1 MTTPIVDFVQ
11 KYAKNET
18 VRLHMPGHKGKG
30 FLGVEG
36 LDITEIDGADVLYSA
51 DGIIK
56 QSENIATEIF
66 GTKATFYSTEGSSLA
81 IRAMLYLTKL
91 CAKAQG
97 VKPLIL
103 AGRNAHKTFLT
114 AAALLDLE
122 VEWLL
127 PNDTESVIACN
138 ISAKFLEEYLRR
150 LKQKPIALYI
160 TSPDYLGNTVDI
172 AAISKICKKN
182 KILLL
187 VDNAHGAYLRFLKNP
202 QHPIIIGA
210 DMCCDSAHKTLPV
223 LTGGAYLH
231 IATDA
236 PAFLA
241 QNAEQALSVFASTSP
256 SYLIL
261 QSLDKANEYL
271 KDGYDQKLNS
281 FATKMVDFKNH
292 LLQNGY
298 TIIGNEPLKLTLD
311 AKAYGYTGCEL
322 AEKLKE
328 LNIVCEFSDPDYL
341 VMMFTPEMSDLQ
353 IERLKQALLSIDK
366 KQPIEKTVL
375 KLGLK
380 KQRLSLNEAVN
391 LPSVELDPNECDGRI
406 AAAPTVICPPAIP
419 IVVCGEE
426 IDKDVI
432 NAFNYYGIS
441 KCSVI
446 DERYL

>member
-1 MTTPIVDFVQ
+1 MTTPIVDFVK
-11 KYAKNET
+11 KYAENDAL
-18 VRLHMPGHKGKG
+18 RLHMPGHKGKC

-66 GTKATFYSTEGSSLA
+66 GTQRTVYSTEGSSLA

-91 CAKAQG
+91 YAKAQG
-97 VKPLIL
+97 ARPIVL

-127 PNDTESVIACN
+127 PNDTESVMSCN
-138 ISAKFLEEYLRR
+138 LSEQFLDDYLS
-150 LKQKPIALYI
+150 KTNQKPIALYI

-187 VDNAHGAYLRFLKNP
+187 VDNAHGAYLRFLENP
-202 QHPIIIGA
+202 EHPIIIGA

-236 PAFLA
+236 PALFA
-241 QNAEQALSVFASTSP
+241 QNAEPAMSVFASTSP

-271 KDGYDQKLNS
+271 KDGYTQKLNS
-281 FATKMVDFKNH
+281 FVEKIEELKS
-292 LLQNGY
+292 LLSQRGY
-298 TIIGNEPLKLTLD
+298 TFIGNEPLKLTLD
-311 AKAYGYTGCEL
+311 AKAYGYTGYEL
-322 AEKLKE
+322 AEKLKKS
-328 LNIVCEFSDPDYL
+328 NIVCEFSDPDYL
-341 VMMFTPEMSDLQ
+341 VMMLTPEMTDSQ
-353 IERLKQALLSIDK
+353 IQKLKQALLSI
-366 KQPIEKTVL
+366 KQKPPVNRTSL
-375 KLGLK
+375 RLGLK
-380 KQRLSLNEAVN
+380 KCRLSLNEAIN
-391 LPSVELDPNECDGRI
+391 LPSIEMDIDKCEGKI
-406 AAAPTVICPPAIP
+406 AAVPTVMCPPAIP
-419 IVVCGEE
+419 IVVCGEV
-426 IDKDVI
+426 IDQDAI
-432 NAFNYYGIS
+432 EAFKYYGIN
-441 KCSVI
+441 KCLVV
-446 DERYL
+446 DESYI